1 MPLERPQTT
10 RGALSLVFFIMLMD
24 VIGFMI
30 LTPVAPYIVQRYSPE
45 ALMVTMITVLYAG
58 GQFVA
63 APIIGKVG
71 DRVGRRLVL
80 LISLVGQ
87 GIGYLVFGLGGSLWV
102 LFLGLLISCIT
113 AGNFSTAYAYIADVS
128 RPEERTKNF
137 ALVGA
142 AWSLGVVL
150 GPAVGGIFA
159 QFSLEAPAYAAAAL
173 SFLNV
178 LLCVLILP
186 ESLPKEKRS
195 ASPMLLRDYNPI
207 VSILDMAFK
216 PGLGWLLIILSI
228 YNFAFNGINSIV
240 AIFVIQ
246 KFAAQ
251 PWQLSLLTVFA
262 GIALTVV
269 QFLLIQPLVARKGEK
284 TVAVASLLGQ
294 SAGNLGI
301 FAAPLFWMVC
311 PLNMFTN
318 ALSGFTFATVSKL
331 STDRVPDNEVGM
343 LMGVTTALG
352 SLMGIFGP
360 LWAGVVYDQVA
371 MGTPYWM
378 SAILYIL
385 AAAMLARIRPISVQN

>member
-102 LFLGLLISCIT
+102 LFLGRLISGIT